1 MITMVIAAPK
11 VKKELERTL
20 HQVFEPVEERV
31 EIKLLKDSEPI
42 TEDIINTVADVVRK
56 ADKGTDI
63 KDMTEEVQTIAE
75 EKVKS
80 GNWNLH
86 SAIVAVGDL
95 LQSSKSLKGLDNDQ
109 QAKVRILIG
118 DVIGASM
125 AEVVE
130 SLDRLEGAAGIE
142 SRTIVNRVK
151 NYYSRK
157 WVARAL

>member
-1 MITMVIAAPK
+1 MATVAPK
-11 VKKELERTL
+11 VKEELKRTL
-20 HQVFEPVEERV
+20 HRVFRPLEPRV

-42 TEDIINTVADVVRK
+42 TKDIIDTVVDIVRN
-56 ADKGTDI
+56 AEKGTDI
-63 KDMTEEVQTIAE
+63 KDLTEEVHTIAE
-75 EKVKS
+75 EKVRS
-80 GNWNLH
+80 GKWNLH

-118 DVIGASM
+118 DVIGSSM

-142 SRTIVNRVK
+142 SRSIVNRVK
-151 NYYSRK
+151 SAFSRK
-157 WVARAL
+157 WIERAL